1 MQEMT
6 LRGFCEVAALS
17 IYTSGLPSLTVL
29 SRYGNC
35 ALIFSITAFIPS
47 FKNFT
52 KVINFAENY
61 SAVLTMYDY
70 IKGSI
75 EELNPAEA
83 VIECHGIGFLVQI
96 SLYTYERLRG
106 AKECRLYIHHHLRED
121 DETLYGFSDKE
132 ERRIFTLLISVS
144 GIGPNTARMMLSSLT
159 PEEVSAAVAS
169 GDVGRIKAVKGIGLK
184 TAQKVI
190 IELKDKIARGS
201 TGLDLSS
208 GGTSANT
215 EEACSALV
223 MLGFTKN
230 AVEKAVSSIVRKE
243 PGLSLEDI
251 IKKALKIL

>member
-1 MQEMT
+1 
-6 LRGFCEVAALS
+6 
-17 IYTSGLPSLTVL
+17 
-29 SRYGNC
+29 
-35 ALIFSITAFIPS
+35 
-47 FKNFT
+47 
-52 KVINFAENY
+52 
-61 SAVLTMYDY
+61 MYDY
-70 IKGSI
+70 IRGSI

-83 VIECHGIGFLVQI
+83 VIECCGIGYLMQI
-96 SLYTYERLRG
+96 E
-106 AKECRLYIHHHLRED
+106 
-121 DETLYGFSDKE
+121 ETLYGFFDKE

-159 PEEVSAAVAS
+159 PDEVSAAVAS
-169 GDVGRIKAVKGIGLK
+169 GDVNRIKAVKGIGLK

-201 TGLDLSS
+201 GPALDLSS
-208 GGTSANT
+208 GGSGANT

-230 AVEKAVSSIVRKE
+230 AVEKAVASIVRKE